1 LDKPLISSH
10 RLSAAKLKNISA
22 MSIAIWASVLIHV
35 VILSL
40 HFESDIKKFAD
51 RLPTL
56 EVLLVNAKTQTK
68 PEKADVL
75 AQANLDR
82 GGNTDQD
89 RKMKTPLP
97 AIKQQK
103 AELTVKPTTEVKSG
117 ARAAKKAAEETQE
130 EKRVTELEQ
139 KAQELLTQIKA
150 TKQVESESKQASTAK
165 ESETGDQETP
175 SKLNSSDMIAQAIEI
190 DRLEASIDKKYDEYQ
205 KKPKRK
211 FIGARA
217 KEYKYALYVDTWRQK
232 VERVGNLNYPEA
244 AKNLKLYGNLQL
256 TVSIKS
262 DGTLESVEL
271 TRSSG
276 HKVLDDAAK
285 QIVELAAPYA
295 RFPDDIRNEVDI
307 LSITRTW
314 TFTKEDSLATQ

>member
-1 LDKPLISSH
+1 
-10 RLSAAKLKNISA
+10 

-82 GGNTDQD
+82 GVNTDQD

-103 AELTVKPTTEVKSG
+103 DELTVKPNTEVKSS
-117 ARAAKKAAEETQE
+117 ARAAKKAAEKTQE

-190 DRLEASIDKKYDEYQ
+190 DKKEALIAKNWDDYQ

>member
-1 LDKPLISSH
+1 
-10 RLSAAKLKNISA
+10 
-22 MSIAIWASVLIHV
+22 
-35 VILSL
+35 
-40 HFESDIKKFAD
+40 
-51 RLPTL
+51 LPTL

-117 ARAAKKAAEETQE
+117 ARAAKKAAEETQD

-150 TKQVESESKQASTAK
+150 TKQVESESRQASTAK

-175 SKLNSSDMIAQAIEI
+175 SKLNASDMIARAIEI
-190 DRLEASIDKKYDEYQ
+190 DKKEALIAKNWDDYQ

-314 TFTKEDSLATQ
+314 TFTKEDSLATE

>member
-1 LDKPLISSH
+1 MDKPLISSH

-35 VILSL
+35 VILSI

-165 ESETGDQETP
+165 ESETP

>member
-1 LDKPLISSH
+1 MSPF
-10 RLSAAKLKNISA
+10 AKLKNVSTMA
-22 MSIAIWASVLIHV
+22 IAIWVSVFIHV
-35 VILSL
+35 VLLSI
-40 HFESDIKKFAD
+40 HFESDLKKFAD

-56 EVLLVNAKTQTK
+56 EVLLVNAKTHTK

-103 AELTVKPTTEVKSG
+103 AELTVKPTTEVKAG

-139 KAQELLTQIKA
+139 KAQELMTQINA
-150 TKQVESESKQASTAK
+150 TKKVESESRQASTAK

-190 DRLEASIDKKYDEYQ
+190 DKKETLIAKNWDDYQ

-244 AKNLKLYGNLQL
+244 AKNLKLYGQLQL

-314 TFTKEDSLATQ
+314 TFTKEDSLATE